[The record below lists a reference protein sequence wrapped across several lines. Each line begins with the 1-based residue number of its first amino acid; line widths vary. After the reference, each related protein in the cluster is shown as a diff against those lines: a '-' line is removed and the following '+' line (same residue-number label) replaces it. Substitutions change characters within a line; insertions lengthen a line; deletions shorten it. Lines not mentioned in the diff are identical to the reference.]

1 MDNKK
6 QKNNTD
12 TTTTDSR
19 KIDREVKEVYSWWG
33 NALVAIRRSRI
44 KTWKGVAIL
53 AFVAG
58 SVSALVLNVSMK
70 IQTTSNASG
79 ETATLA
85 LNPSSITVTQGE
97 TFTVDVILNTNNN
110 NVVATRAI
118 VDYNTD
124 NFTLMDWDTTN
135 SSFSVDNSCVYNG
148 KPCEIVENDTTNGK
162 ISVTLSKPSPGVN
175 TASGEVVRLTFQA
188 KNTAQTDDITLEFNG
203 SGSATDSDV
212 ILDGYGD
219 NGVGTDILSGVV
231 NATVTVNSAD
241 TTAPVLSEVSAV
253 ASTTSDNTP
262 SYTFSSTEAGTIS
275 YGGSCRSS
283 RTTATA
289 GNNTITFNRLA
300 NGTYSDCT
308 ITVTDSSGNASQ
320 PLTVSTFTVSADNSD
335 HDAPALSNGY
345 PSGDLPADTSQ
356 VTLRVRTNENADCR
370 YSMNADSSYDS
381 MTPFANTGGNN
392 HEVTINNLSP
402 GNSYVYYVKCSD
414 GHGNRN
420 NNDYSIAFSIK
431 ANHMTGGE
439 NQHQTSINSSDVATV
454 IKSYKDKVDV
464 SAARIKKGDEKIRLK
479 KSKSVYSKNK
489 KIKFNGSA
497 KGLSG
502 GMVQVYVDKKLKYTI
517 PLKKKGSWSKK
528 VKIKSGGTHTVK
540 FKYVDASGSVVEESS
555 KYTIK
560 IDTKKPKFK
569 KMPYY
574 LVKRRGDK
582 VWWKATDNNKVK
594 YYKYYFNGKKVKTKR
609 GSFIIPAKTPR
620 GLHTLKIKAYDKAGN
635 RAIKYVIINVR

>member
-6 QKNNTD
+6 QKNTD
-12 TTTTDSR
+12 SAIDSR
-19 KIDREVKEVYSWWG
+19 KIDKEVKEVYSWWG

-110 NVVATRAI
+110 DVVATRAI
-118 VDYNTD
+118 VDYDTD
-124 NFTLMDWDTTN
+124 NFTLTEWDTTD
-135 SSFSVDNSCVYNG
+135 SSFSVDNSCTYNS

-175 TASGEVVRLTFQA
+175 TGSGEVVRLTFQA
-188 KNTAQTDDITLEFNG
+188 KDTAQTDDITLEFNG

-219 NGVGTDILSGVV
+219 DGVGTDILSGVV

-275 YGGSCRSS
+275 YGGSCSSS
-283 RTTATA
+283 RTTATV

-335 HDAPALSNGY
+335 HDAPTMSNGY
-345 PSGDLPADTSQ
+345 PSGDLSSDTSQ
-356 VTLRVRTNENADCR
+356 VTLRVRTNENANCR
-370 YSMNADSSYDS
+370 YSMTADSDYDS
-381 MTPFANTGGNN
+381 MTAFTNTGGNN
-392 HEVTINNLSP
+392 HEVTISGLSP

-414 GHGNRN
+414 EHGNRN
-420 NNDYSIAFSIK
+420 NNDYSIAFSVR
-431 ANHMTGGE
+431 ANHTTGNNE
-439 NQHQTSINSSDVATV
+439 HQAEASNSDVATV
-454 IKSYKDKVDV
+454 IKSYRDKVDV
-464 SAARIKKGDEKIRLK
+464 SAARIKKGDEKIKLK
-479 KSKSVYSKNK
+479 KSKKVYSKNK

-497 KGLSG
+497 EGLSG
-502 GMVQVYVDKKLKYTI
+502 GAVQIYVDKKLKYTVS
-517 PLKKKGSWSKK
+517 LKKKGKWSKK
-528 VKIKSGGTHTVK
+528 VKVKSGGTHTIK
-540 FKYVDASGSVVEESS
+540 FKYLDANGNVVKESS

-560 IDTKKPKFK
+560 VDTKKPKFK
-569 KMPYY
+569 KMPSY

-635 RAIKYVIINVR
+635 RAIKYVVINVR